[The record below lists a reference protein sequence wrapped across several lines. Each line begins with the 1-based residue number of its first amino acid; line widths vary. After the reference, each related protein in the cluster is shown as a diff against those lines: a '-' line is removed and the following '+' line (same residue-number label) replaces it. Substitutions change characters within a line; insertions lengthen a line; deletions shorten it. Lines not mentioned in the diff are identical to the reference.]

1 MNLETETHVSM
12 CVGRV
17 FSYFPSHLSHRKDFF
32 VDNEDIH
39 KRLTIE
45 YVIETILIY
54 IPYDIFTKN
63 KPIEK
68 IQV

>member
-1 MNLETETHVSM
+1 MNFETEPHVSM

-17 FSYFPSHLSHRKDFF
+17 FSYCPSHLSHRKDFF

-39 KRLTIE
+39 KRLSKE

-54 IPYDIFTKN
+54 IPYDIFYKK
-63 KPIEK
+63 KPTEK